1 VGGHHGDVDS
11 SPIGI
16 LARNARSRDRLDLHP
31 KATGFGVED
40 RAGVSHRAGVQTE
53 QDREDEASPYDD
65 LLDVE
70 NLAGS
75 VPERIEE

>member
-1 VGGHHGDVDS
+1 
-11 SPIGI
+11 
-16 LARNARSRDRLDLHP
+16 
-31 KATGFGVED
+31 VED